1 MKKQVLLAI
10 IILMIGFSSKA
21 QQRIDPKGM
30 NYVMMRKPNNIIY
43 HDTLYSG
50 IKQFEQLFYRTM
62 DIELI
67 HLVEKHQSNKISGQ
81 ILGIVGTIAT
91 IIGIS
96 KLTSVDGD
104 KGAGWALVGG
114 GFAVSLTGGYLTL
127 MGQKNLNM
135 AVTLFNQKYH
145 QAALGIGVAG
155 NNAGL
160 VYKF

>member
-10 IILMIGFSSKA
+10 IILIIGFSSKA
-21 QQRIDPKGM
+21 QERIDPKGM

-50 IKQFEQLFYRTM
+50 RKQFEQLFYRTM
-62 DIELI
+62 DLQLI
-67 HLVEKHQSNKISGQ
+67 HLIEKHQSNKISGQ

-96 KLTSVDGD
+96 KLGSLDGN